1 MNGDLCAQEELAV
14 GWAMHSLEPDEEA
27 LVRDHLP
34 TCTTCQRTVQATE
47 EVLAGIGGAV
57 RQEQPPAH
65 LRARLM
71 EQIEHIPQEAP
82 APAAPHTPRH
92 AAPIPLRPRHRRRTG
107 RVLLAAAAALAV
119 LAGGG
124 YLGVRVNQLS
134 GEVTAAEARTN
145 DLNRALSLA
154 ADPATNRAVL
164 RTGSGDEVAVVF
176 SNPTTGAVMPTN
188 LKPNDSGHVYVVWG
202 ASTKAPVPLAV
213 FDVRAGTTDPQL
225 LPWSSDAHKHT
236 TFAVSLEPGR
246 QAPQQPS
253 EVLAGGQVA
262 PA

>member
-1 MNGDLCAQEELAV
+1 MNGEMCPREELAV

-34 TCTTCQRTVQATE
+34 TCPACRRTVESTQ

-57 RQEQPPAH
+57 RQEQPPPH
-65 LRARLM
+65 LRARLL
-71 EQIEHIPQEAP
+71 EQIEHTPQEVP
-82 APAAPHTPRH
+82 APQPPTHAAPH
-92 AAPIPLRPRHRRRTG
+92 PIHPQSRRRTG
-107 RVLLAAAAALAV
+107 RTLLAAAAALAV
-119 LAGGG
+119 LVGGS

-134 GEVTAAEARTN
+134 DDVTAAQART
-145 DLNRALSLA
+145 DELNKALSLA

-164 RTGSGDEVAVVF
+164 RTKTGDEVAVVL
-176 SNPTTGAVMPTN
+176 SNPTSGAVMPVK
-188 LKPNDSGHVYVVWG
+188 LEPNDSGHVYVVWG
-202 ASTKAPVPLAV
+202 ASTEPPVPLAM
-213 FDVRAGTTDPQL
+213 FDVRAGSTDPRL
-225 LPWSSDAHKHT
+225 LAWSSQAHKHT

-246 QAPQQPS
+246 QAPPKPS

>member
-1 MNGDLCAQEELAV
+1 MNGGMCPHEELAV

-27 LVRDHLP
+27 LLRDHLP
-34 TCTTCQRTVQATE
+34 TCASCRTTVQSTQ

-57 RQEQPPAH
+57 RQEQPPPR
-65 LRARLM
+65 LRAMLM
-71 EQIEHIPQEAP
+71 EQIEHTPQEAP
-82 APAAPHTPRH
+82 APPAPRH
-92 AAPIPLRPRHRRRTG
+92 AAPTPLRPRHSRRTG

-134 GEVTAAEARTN
+134 GEVTAAQSRTD
-145 DLNRALSLA
+145 DLNKALSLA

-164 RTGSGDEVAVVF
+164 RTTSGDEAAIVLSSQDSA
-176 SNPTTGAVMPTN
+176 AVMPLD

-213 FDVRAGTTDPQL
+213 FDVRAGSTDPQL
-225 LPWSSDAHKHT
+225 LSWSPEAHRHT

-246 QAPQQPS
+246 QAPTTPS
-253 EVLAGGQVA
+253 KVLAGGQVA

>member
-34 TCTTCQRTVQATE
+34 TCTTCQRTVQATQ

-57 RQEQPPAH
+57 RQEQPPPR

-71 EQIEHIPQEAP
+71 EQIEHIPQEVP
-82 APAAPHTPRH
+82 AQHTPRH
-92 AAPIPLRPRHRRRTG
+92 AAPIPLRPQHRRRTG
-107 RVLLAAAAALAV
+107 RVLLAAAAALVV

-134 GEVTAAEARTN
+134 SEVTAAQTRT
-145 DLNRALSLA
+145 DELNKALSLA
-154 ADPATNRAVL
+154 ADPTTNRAVL
-164 RTGSGDEVAVVF
+164 RTGSGDEVAVVL
-176 SNPTTGAVMPTN
+176 SNPTSGAVMPMN
-188 LKPNDSGHVYVVWG
+188 LKPNDTGHVYVVWG

-213 FDVRAGTTDPQL
+213 FDVRAGSTDPQL
-225 LPWSSDAHKHT
+225 LAWSADAHKHT

-246 QAPQQPS
+246 QAPPKPS

>member
-1 MNGDLCAQEELAV
+1 MNGELCPHEELAV
-14 GWAMHSLEPDEEA
+14 GWAMHSLEPDEESV
-27 LVRDHLP
+27 VRDHLP
-34 TCTTCQRTVQATE
+34 TCATCQRTVRSTQ

-57 RQEQPPAH
+57 RQEQPPPR

-71 EQIEHIPQEAP
+71 EQIEHIPQDVP
-82 APAAPHTPRH
+82 AQHHPRH
-92 AAPIPLRPRHRRRTG
+92 AAPTPLRPQHRRRTG

-134 GEVTAAEARTN
+134 GEVTAAQSRSDA
-145 DLNRALSLA
+145 LAKALSLA

-164 RTGSGDEVAVVF
+164 RTGSGDEAAVVL
-176 SNPTTGAVMPTN
+176 SNPTTGAVLPMN

-213 FDVRAGTTDPQL
+213 FDVRTGSTDPQL
-225 LPWSSDAHKHT
+225 LNWSADAHKHT

-246 QAPQQPS
+246 QAPPKPS

>member
-1 MNGDLCAQEELAV
+1 MNGELCPHEELAV

-27 LVRDHLP
+27 VVRDHLP
-34 TCTTCQRTVQATE
+34 TCPTCQRTVRATQ

-57 RQEQPPAH
+57 RQEQPPPR

-71 EQIEHIPQEAP
+71 QEIEHIPQDVP
-82 APAAPHTPRH
+82 TPHTPRH
-92 AAPIPLRPRHRRRTG
+92 AAPTPLRPQHGRRTG

-124 YLGVRVNQLS
+124 YLGTRVNQLS
-134 GEVTAAEARTN
+134 GEVTAAEART
-145 DLNRALSLA
+145 DELSKALSLA
-154 ADPATNRAVL
+154 ADPSTNRAVL
-164 RTGSGDEVAVVF
+164 RSGSGDDVAIVL
-176 SNPTTGAVMPTN
+176 SNPNSGAVMPMN

-202 ASTKAPVPLAV
+202 ASTKAPVPLAM
-213 FDVRAGTTDPQL
+213 FDVRPGSTDPL
-225 LPWSSDAHKHT
+225 LLAWPSDAHNHK

-246 QAPQQPS
+246 QLPPKPS
-253 EVLAGGQVA
+253 EVLASGQVA

>member
-1 MNGDLCAQEELAV
+1 MNGDPCAQEELAV

-34 TCTTCQRTVQATE
+34 TCPPCRGTVRATQ

-57 RQEQPPAH
+57 RQEQPPPR

-71 EQIEHIPQEAP
+71 EQIEHTPQEPP
-82 APAAPHTPRH
+82 AHHDTPRH
-92 AAPIPLRPRHRRRTG
+92 AAAPIPLRPQHRRRTG
-107 RVLLAAAAALAV
+107 RALLAAAAAAAV
-119 LAGGG
+119 LAGGA

-134 GEVTAAEARTN
+134 DQVTASEARTN
-145 DLNRALSLA
+145 DLNTALSLA
-154 ADPATNRAVL
+154 ADPSTNRAVL
-164 RTGSGDEVAVVF
+164 RTDKGDEVAVVL
-176 SNPTTGAVMPTN
+176 SNSSAAAVVPKG

-202 ASTKAPVPLAV
+202 ASTKAPVPLAM
-213 FDVRAGTTDPQL
+213 FDVRAGSTDPQL
-225 LPWSSDAHKHT
+225 LAWSSEAHKHT

-246 QAPQQPS
+246 QLPPEPS
-253 EVLAGGQVA
+253 DVVAGGQVA

>member
-1 MNGDLCAQEELAV
+1 VNGGMCPHEELAV

-27 LVRDHLP
+27 LLRDHLP
-34 TCTTCQRTVQATE
+34 TCTTCRNTVQSTQ

-57 RQEQPPAH
+57 RQEQPPPR
-65 LRARLM
+65 LRARLL
-71 EQIEHIPQEAP
+71 EQIEHTPQEAP
-82 APAAPHTPRH
+82 APPSPRH
-92 AAPIPLRPRHRRRTG
+92 VSPTPLRPQHRRRTG

-134 GEVTAAEARTN
+134 GEVTAARSRTD
-145 DLNRALSLA
+145 DLNKALSLA
-154 ADPATNRAVL
+154 ANPATNRAVL
-164 RTGSGDEVAVVF
+164 RTNSGDEVAVVL
-176 SNPTTGAVMPTN
+176 SNPDAAAVMPTN

-213 FDVRAGTTDPQL
+213 FDVHAGSTDPQL
-225 LPWSSDAHKHT
+225 LTWSSEAHKHT

-246 QAPQQPS
+246 QAPPTPS

>member
-1 MNGDLCAQEELAV
+1 MNGDLCAHEELAV

-27 LVRDHLP
+27 LARDHVP
-34 TCTTCQRTVQATE
+34 TCTTCQRTVQATQ

-57 RQEQPPAH
+57 HQEQPPPR
-65 LRARLM
+65 LRAKLM
-71 EQIEHIPQEAP
+71 EQIEHIPQEVP
-82 APAAPHTPRH
+82 VHHTPPH
-92 AAPIPLRPRHRRRTG
+92 AAPIPLRPQHRRRTG

-119 LAGGG
+119 LAGAG

-134 GEVTAAEARTN
+134 NEVAASQARTE
-145 DLNRALSLA
+145 DLNKALSLA

-164 RTGSGDEVAVVF
+164 RTGSGDEVAVVL
-176 SNPTTGAVMPTN
+176 SNPTSGAVVPMN

-202 ASTKAPVPLAV
+202 ASTKAPVPLAM
-213 FDVRAGTTDPQL
+213 FDVRAGSTDPQL
-225 LPWSSDAHKHT
+225 LAWSSDAHKHT

-246 QAPQQPS
+246 QAPPKPS

>member
-1 MNGDLCAQEELAV
+1 VNGDQCSREELAV

-34 TCTTCQRTVQATE
+34 NCPTCQRTVRSTQ
-47 EVLAGIGGAV
+47 EVLAGIGGSV
-57 RQEQPPAH
+57 RQEQPPPR

-71 EQIEHIPQEAP
+71 EQIEHTPQDVP
-82 APAAPHTPRH
+82 AQHTPRH
-92 AAPIPLRPRHRRRTG
+92 AAPTPLRPQHRRRTG

-134 GEVTAAEARTN
+134 GEVTAAQTRT
-145 DLNRALSLA
+145 DELNKALSLA
-154 ADPATNRAVL
+154 ADPTTNRAVL
-164 RTGSGDEVAVVF
+164 RKDSGEEVAIVL
-176 SNPTTGAVMPTN
+176 SNPNAGAVMPMN
-188 LKPNDSGHVYVVWG
+188 LKPNDSGHIYVVWG

-213 FDVRAGTTDPQL
+213 FDVRAGSTDPQL
-225 LPWSSDAHKHT
+225 LPWPADAHKHT

-246 QAPQQPS
+246 QAPPKPS

>member
-1 MNGDLCAQEELAV
+1 MNGDLCAHEELAV

-34 TCTTCQRTVQATE
+34 TCTTCQRTVQATQ

-57 RQEQPPAH
+57 RQEQPPPR

-82 APAAPHTPRH
+82 AAPQHAPRH

-107 RVLLAAAAALAV
+107 RTLLAAAATLAV

-134 GEVTAAEARTN
+134 TEVTASQNRTD
-145 DLNRALSLA
+145 DLNKALSLA
-154 ADPATNRAVL
+154 ANPATNRAVL
-164 RTGSGDEVAVVF
+164 RTPSGDEVAVVL
-176 SNPTTGAVMPTN
+176 SNPTEGAVMPTN
-188 LKPNDSGHVYVVWG
+188 LKPNDSGHIYVVWG

-213 FDVRAGTTDPQL
+213 FDVSTGSTDPRL
-225 LPWSSDAHKHT
+225 LAWSADAHKHT

-246 QAPQQPS
+246 QAPPKPS

>member
-1 MNGDLCAQEELAV
+1 MNGELCPHEELAV

-27 LVRDHLP
+27 LVRGHLP
-34 TCTTCQRTVQATE
+34 TCPKCQRTVRSTQ

-57 RQEQPPAH
+57 RQEQPPPR

-71 EQIEHIPQEAP
+71 EQIEHIPQEVP
-82 APAAPHTPRH
+82 APHRPRH
-92 AAPIPLRPRHRRRTG
+92 AAPTPLRPQHRRRTG

-134 GEVTAAEARTN
+134 GEVTAAQSRT
-145 DLNRALSLA
+145 DELSKALSLA
-154 ADPATNRAVL
+154 ADPATNRALL
-164 RTGSGDEVAVVF
+164 RNSSGDEVAVVL
-176 SNPTTGAVMPTN
+176 SNPTSAAVMPLN

-202 ASTKAPVPLAV
+202 ASTKPAVPLAL
-213 FDVRAGTTDPQL
+213 FDVRAGSTDPQL
-225 LPWSSDAHKHT
+225 LSWTADAHKHT
-236 TFAVSLEPGR
+236 AFAVSLEPGR
-246 QAPQQPS
+246 QAPPTPS
-253 EVLAGGQVA
+253 EVLAAGQVA

>member
-1 MNGDLCAQEELAV
+1 VNGDQCPHEELAV

-27 LVRDHLP
+27 LARDHLP
-34 TCTTCQRTVQATE
+34 TCATCQHTVRSTQ

-57 RQEQPPAH
+57 RPEQPPPR

-71 EQIEHIPQEAP
+71 EQIEHTPQDVP
-82 APAAPHTPRH
+82 ATHRPRH
-92 AAPIPLRPRHRRRTG
+92 AAPTPLRPQHRRRTG
-107 RVLLAAAAALAV
+107 RALLAAAAALAV

-134 GEVTAAEARTN
+134 NEVAASQARTN
-145 DLNRALSLA
+145 DLNKALALA

-164 RTGSGDEVAVVF
+164 RSGSGDEVAVVL
-176 SNPTTGAVMPTN
+176 SNPTSGAVMPTN

-213 FDVRAGTTDPQL
+213 FDVRAGSTDPQL
-225 LPWSSDAHKHT
+225 LSWSADAHKHT
-236 TFAVSLEPGR
+236 KFAVSLEPGH
-246 QAPQQPS
+246 QAPPTPS
-253 EVLAGGQVA
+253 DVLAGGQVA

>member
-1 MNGDLCAQEELAV
+1 MNGDLCAHEELAV

-34 TCTTCQRTVQATE
+34 TCPACQRTVRSTQ

-57 RQEQPPAH
+57 RQEQPPPR
-65 LRARLM
+65 LRAKLM

-82 APAAPHTPRH
+82 PPQTPRH
-92 AAPIPLRPRHRRRTG
+92 EDPTPLRPRHRRRTG
-107 RVLLAAAAALAV
+107 RILLAAAAAAAV
-119 LAGGG
+119 LAGAG

-134 GEVTAAEARTN
+134 NEVTAAQTRT
-145 DLNRALSLA
+145 DELNRALSLA
-154 ADPATNRAVL
+154 ADPSTNRAVL
-164 RTGSGDEVAVVF
+164 RTGSGDEVAIVL
-176 SNPTTGAVMPTN
+176 SNPNSAAVMPTN
-188 LKPNDSGHVYVVWG
+188 LKPNDSGHIYVVWG

-213 FDVRAGTTDPQL
+213 FDVRAGSTDPQL
-225 LPWSSDAHKHT
+225 LAWSADAHKHT

-246 QAPQQPS
+246 QAPPNPS
-253 EVLAGGQVA
+253 EVLAGGEVA